1 MLWSHQIRIG
11 SHRELLAVV
20 RVTETADIVMRKAKR
35 SSPIEQLPTFRKFLV
50 HTELLHLLDTQST
63 VTP

>member
-35 SSPIEQLPTFRKFLV
+35 SSPIEQLPTFREFLV
-50 HTELLHLLDTQST
+50 HT
-63 VTP
+63 